1 MTTPSNNNSS
11 SPQRATATRDAIPL
25 PDAARRVIR
34 NQRGGDMHSTRGV
47 QILQRDTLPSSR
59 SARRVLTPQMQQ
71 AHGSLGSSQRMPTL
85 QEMYNT
91 WRSLEE
97 QISQMRRLPMFVKAE
112 LKFCHGCRIL
122 KIRCTCFD
130 YSQLEAAYQE
140 KDRILRYTA
149 LREFPIEGSESEEDV
164 TTETVSPSTGSVTA
178 TPSNTLTGPSATPST
193 FQDLPLVNNLEFVPA
208 ETYAVNLHMGAQLNH
223 PVADTNFTADT
234 VTYGTETVQDVEA
247 SDFDFNTALTTS
259 TIGPTS
265 QNNAMT
271 LLSPSSAGHRQ
282 STTVPASAGA
292 TALTHTPTLV
302 KFELRTIIMAKEK
315 IGTQSR
321 RWQCQYGLSDNP
333 EDPICKREDD
343 NMDTIRR
350 HYGREHGSHRF
361 HKKPILRIRC
371 SHCDITYDKQRPPS
385 KCPGCKVDHGIWLRE
400 IFAIIEVPVPL
411 NSQEETNGGA
421 GPGHS
426 GGVSSS
432 FGGFGASRGF
442 GVSGIPGAEGASG
455 LHGAGGFGNAHGP
468 GTAGSPGGFHSA
480 AGPSVVQACRRQV
493 DSTEAK
499 TIPYDPATG
508 MPECYNDI
516 RNNTT
521 AVPVMP
527 LPGAVAHPSDSPVQR
542 PSSSSSLSTAQSQA
556 QSLSRSLSQA
566 QSPFTQGFYAVGR
579 GLPLS
584 PATHVAYAITTPSMS
599 PGTPMSATS
608 PASNASSAYDAET
621 AAMFPREFQGMA
633 VTDGQGQ
640 VDFAT
645 LPMVNS
651 DAAFGGPVGGVA
663 GEGGGV
669 HSRATDSPTVVGHH
683 DTPGIGAGSD
693 QDSESAQ
700 PPAPSGTV
708 RMVDVQMFMDMAAAQ
723 VAPAVSPAQNDALS
737 NNNGPWKGKCTT
749 ESEFFY
755 FAD

>member
-11 SPQRATATRDAIPL
+11 SPQRATATQDAIPL

-164 TTETVSPSTGSVTA
+164 TTETVSPSTG
-178 TPSNTLTGPSATPST
+178 
-193 FQDLPLVNNLEFVPA
+193 
-208 ETYAVNLHMGAQLNH
+208 
-223 PVADTNFTADT
+223 
-234 VTYGTETVQDVEA
+234 
-247 SDFDFNTALTTS
+247 
-259 TIGPTS
+259 PTS

-271 LLSPSSAGHRQ
+271 LLSPSSAEHRQ

-442 GVSGIPGAEGASG
+442 SVSGIPGAEGASG

-723 VAPAVSPAQNDALS
+723 VAPAISPAQNDALS

>member
-1 MTTPSNNNSS
+1 MTTPSNNSSS

-47 QILQRDTLPSSR
+47 QILQRETLPSSR

-130 YSQLEAAYQE
+130 YSQLEAVYQE

-149 LREFPIEGSESEEDV
+149 LREFPIEGK
-164 TTETVSPSTGSVTA
+164 
-178 TPSNTLTGPSATPST
+178 
-193 FQDLPLVNNLEFVPA
+193 
-208 ETYAVNLHMGAQLNH
+208 TYAGNLHMGAHLNH

-234 VTYGTETVQDVEA
+234 VTYDTQTVQNVEA
-247 SDFDFNTALTTS
+247 SGFDFNTALTTS

-282 STTVPASAGA
+282 STALPASAGA

-411 NSQEETNGGA
+411 NSQEETNGGG
-421 GPGHS
+421 GPGHL
-426 GGVSSS
+426 GGGSSS

-442 GVSGIPGAEGASG
+442 GVSGVPGADGASG

-468 GTAGSPGGFHSA
+468 GSAGSPAGFHSA
-480 AGPSVVQACRRQV
+480 AGPSVVQACRPQV
-493 DSTEAK
+493 DSTEVR

-516 RNNTT
+516 CNNTT

-527 LPGAVAHPSDSPVQR
+527 LPGAVAHASDSPVQR

-599 PGTPMSATS
+599 PGTPMSPTS
-608 PASNASSAYDAET
+608 PASNVSSAYDAET

-633 VTDGQGQ
+633 VTPGQCQ

-683 DTPGIGAGSD
+683 DTPGIGPGSD
-693 QDSESAQ
+693 QDSVAAQ

-723 VAPAVSPAQNDALS
+723 VAPAVSPAQNDAVS
-737 NNNGPWKGKCTT
+737 SNNGPWKGKCTT